1 VEAEPGA
8 RRSGRHGNRS
18 GSRRRFGNT
27 QRTVPAGVAM
37 GHSLLL
43 ALSASMVVIGA
54 AGVLEWRDDDF
65 LNLVIGASFLKGMQV
80 MYQVQKYLRGRKKQ
94 RDRQALKAE
103 GEARAVPRMPVVTIS
118 CGLGLKPVR
127 SGHNPA
133 PYRGLASSLVEC
145 SLAITVAAADSQITP
160 THVSDSL
167 APTRSR

>member
-1 VEAEPGA
+1 MSSATPPPPDLPSSLDSAARSLKPAVPAAEVEAEPGA

-65 LNLVIGASFLKGMQV
+65 LNLVIGASFLMGMQV
-80 MYQVQKYLRGRKKQ
+80 MYLVQKYLRWRKKQ
-94 RDRQALKAE
+94 RDRQALKAV
-103 GEARAVPRMPVVTIS
+103 G
-118 CGLGLKPVR
+118 
-127 SGHNPA
+127 
-133 PYRGLASSLVEC
+133 
-145 SLAITVAAADSQITP
+145 
-160 THVSDSL
+160 
-167 APTRSR
+167 